1 MKGNVVTKLLVTLN
15 FKFNVTDIPVTIPLH
30 STVPHRPTSGTLAD
44 RPTLGITYPLTDR
57 PDGRP
62 WASDRSASR
71 GNTSGRRP
79 IAWDRPDRTY
89 TLKRTCTRQ
98 RPTERRDADR
108 TGHHWDGAR
117 THSHIADELPAARSM
132 AYHRANAPTR
142 PSAAPGR
149 LRVPRARATQAAA
162 GQAAAQHR
170 LGRTHRHSSSRNR
183 MRSPLQL
190 LRRSLRQRP
199 LRPRERE
206 VAFVLDHRIS
216 STNISVG
223 RNALTDERFNV
234 S

>member
-1 MKGNVVTKLLVTLN
+1 M
-15 FKFNVTDIPVTIPLH
+15 
-30 STVPHRPTSGTLAD
+30 
-44 RPTLGITYPLTDR
+44 GITYPLTDR

-62 WASDRSASR
+62 RASDRSAPR
-71 GNTSGRRP
+71 GISPGRRP

-162 GQAAAQHR
+162 GQADAGHQQGR
-170 LGRTHRHSSSRNR
+170 LDGRDR
-183 MRSPLQL
+183 
-190 LRRSLRQRP
+190 
-199 LRPRERE
+199 RPRRKAVRAHRCSYSAAPSGYHYVGRANEPVDWSTTTGSRR
-206 VAFVLDHRIS
+206 RIS
-216 STNISVG
+216 
-223 RNALTDERFNV
+223 L
-234 S
+234 